1 MSLYKLGGKY
11 IKKSIKAR
19 QGAIFFLYLQTNFLL
34 KMKIKEIVSA
44 LERFAPLP
52 LQDGFDNAGLQIG
65 LTDAEATGALLCLDV
80 TEAVLDEAI
89 ASGCNLIIS
98 HHPLI
103 FKGYKSIT
111 GKDYV
116 ERCILKA
123 IKNDIVIYSAHTNL
137 DNAPGGVNFKIAEK
151 IGLKNVRILDP
162 KESSLIKLVTFVP
175 SAQAEEVRNAL
186 FTAGCGCIGNYDSCS
201 YNTEGEGTFRAQ
213 EGSHPFCGTVGE
225 LHRETEVRIETILPE
240 YKKGEVI
247 RALLSKHP
255 YEEPAYD
262 LYPLHNSWAQ
272 VGSGIVGELE
282 EPESELEFL
291 KRIKRIFEVGCLKH
305 NKLTGRLIQKVSL
318 CGGAGAFLIPQAVR
332 SGADVFITGEI
343 KYHDYFGR
351 ETDILLAEIGHYESE
366 QYTKEIFYSIIR
378 DLFPNF
384 ALQFSKVNTNPI
396 KYL

>member
-19 QGAIFFLYLQTNFLL
+19 QGAIFFLYLQANFLL

-65 LTDAEATGALLCLDV
+65 LTEAEATGALLCLDV

-225 LHRETEVRIETILPE
+225 LHHETEVRIETILPE